1 MTNRKKNQR
10 GQTLVESA
18 LVILVLIATLLGIV
32 DFGQV
37 LFFHQTLAERA
48 RAGVR
53 WAAVAS
59 PLNTDQVKNYVV
71 YNNSAGTGTPVLSA
85 LTTDMVGVL
94 QSGTQGCD
102 EARITVTIAN
112 YPFQFFSPWIA
123 RTFVNKPIIETLPW
137 EAPAS
142 GNCA

>member
-1 MTNRKKNQR
+1 MKTKRNQK

-37 LFFHQTLAERA
+37 LFFHQSLGERA

-53 WAAVAS
+53 WAAVVS
-59 PLNTDQVKNYVV
+59 PLNADQVKNFVV
-71 YNNSAGTGTPVLSA
+71 YNNSAGTGPPVLGGM
-85 LTTDMVGVL
+85 TTAMVDVV

-102 EARITVTIAN
+102 EARITITISN

-123 RTFVNKPIIETLPW
+123 KTFVNRPIVETLPW
-137 EAPAS
+137 EAPAV
-142 GNCA
+142 GNCG

>member
-1 MTNRKKNQR
+1 MQRKNRG

-18 LVILVLIATLLGIV
+18 LVILVLIATLLGII

-37 LFFHQTLAERA
+37 LFIHQTLAERA

-53 WAAVAS
+53 FAAVAN
-59 PLNTDQVKNYVV
+59 PLNADQVKNFVV
-71 YNNSAGTGTPVLSA
+71 YNNTAGTGTPVLGG
-85 LTTDMVGVL
+85 LTTSMVGVL

-112 YPFQFFSPWIA
+112 YPFQFFSPWLA
-123 RTFVNKPIIETLPW
+123 RTFANKPIIETLPW